1 MELFDKLKN
10 GLIVSCQAEGDD
22 PFNSVEGITLFA
34 KAAVMGGAVGIRS
47 RELDK
52 TKAIV
57 NCVSVPVI
65 GLTKNYFE
73 DGYVR
78 ITGSFKEVEE
88 ILSSNCNIIAV
99 DGTFRLRENLSGPNF
114 ISEIKKRFNCTV
126 MADIAEYQEGI
137 ACADYGA
144 DCISSTLSGY
154 TPNTKHYK
162 KQTPDFELVEKLSS
176 KVKIPVIA
184 EGKINV
190 PESAKKL
197 IECGAWAIVV
207 GTAITRPRI
216 ITSWFVDAIKNAN
229 TLKEK

>member
-1 MELFDKLKN
+1 
-10 GLIVSCQAEGDD
+10 LIVSCQAEGDD
-22 PFNSVEGITLFA
+22 PFNSVEGVTLFA

-47 RELDK
+47 RELEK

-57 NCVSVPVI
+57 NCVDVPVI

-99 DGTFRLRENLSGPNF
+99 DGTFRLRENLSGPSF
-114 ISEIKKRFNCTV
+114 ISEIKKRYKCIV
-126 MADIAEYQEGI
+126 MADIAEYEEGI

-154 TPNTKHYK
+154 TPNTKHYNK
-162 KQTPDFELVEKLSS
+162 HTPDFKLVENLATKL
-176 KVKIPVIA
+176 KIPIIA

-190 PESAKKL
+190 PESAKML
-197 IECGAWAIVV
+197 IENGAWAIVV

-216 ITSWFVDAIKNAN
+216 ITSWFVEEIKNAK
-229 TLKEK
+229 TLKE